1 MSDRDPLRDPASFRF
16 GRFVR
21 ATAGRLL
28 LAVFRVRF
36 LGTENVPATGAILSG
51 NHVSYGD
58 PVLLWCGSPRQAHFM
73 AKREL
78 WDIRWLGWALDQFW
92 AFPVRRGEA
101 DRASIQTATELLKAG
116 ELVGIFPEG
125 TRKHEGM
132 GEAQQGAAFIA
143 LRAGVPIVPIGIV
156 GTDKIKPRGQRFMR
170 FPRVTI
176 AYGKPVTAEEFAE
189 MGRKERVEAMTARV
203 MERIIEQI
211 EVAGRA

>member
-1 MSDRDPLRDPASFRF
+1 MSAHDPLRDPASFRL

-21 ATAGRLL
+21 ATIAKLL
-28 LAVFRVRF
+28 LALFRVRL
-36 LGTENVPATGAILSG
+36 LGLDNVPAGGAVLCG

-58 PVLLWCGSPRQAHFM
+58 PVLLWCGAPRQVHFM
-73 AKREL
+73 AKSEL
-78 WDIRWLGWALDQFW
+78 WKIGWLGWALDRFW

-101 DRASIQTATELLKAG
+101 DRASIQVATELLKRG

-143 LRAGVPIVPIGIV
+143 LRAGAPIVPVGIA
-156 GTDKIKPRGQRFMR
+156 GTEKIKPKGQRLIR

-176 AYGKPVTAEEFAE
+176 AFGEPVTGESFGEL
-189 MGRKERVEAMTARV
+189 GRKERVEAMTALV
-203 MERIIEQI
+203 MERIVRQI
-211 EVAGRA
+211 EVARGA